1 MKTHI
6 SKRNFSFRL
15 LLVFLATVGFLT
27 MPGLCITSVRADD
40 IPYDPNEVQKLR
52 AFLASQSMTP
62 GKTNADLLGMDI
74 NNPGAWAKWGG
85 NDWIPRPP
93 AQHAVDIQWKHNS
106 LAGSLDI
113 SGFQYLGY
121 FVLDCF
127 DDVTN
132 KFDNITISNNP
143 GLVWGVILHSVKVNE
158 LRITGNEGLHHLELN
173 GKVDVLTLDQPDL
186 GYLDIG
192 TLGNIPPDLTKCTKL
207 QTLKLSGIKNI
218 PNWNIANFPNLE
230 TVYLDGLKNIT
241 SLNPI
246 NCPKLGGIGINNMP
260 ALESIKLDNL
270 KNLVGITLSGTS
282 IKELDLSCAPNLVT
296 FGLFFDSALTTLKI
310 KDKPRFQFLELKGNQ
325 ALRSL
330 EISGSDSLAYFRCH
344 YNEKLEEI
352 ILTDLPKLGWI
363 MAFANAFKKI
373 DISGLP
379 AIKDVWL
386 SDNQLTEF
394 KAEGVVL
401 EHLDLKSN
409 KLTEVSANVG
419 GHKIHLKAY
428 GKGGYV
434 GFDAGPGYWKPYGI
448 QLECK
453 ELPAPNNTILKE
465 VKGTGFPPKKNDY
478 EGGFLFEKDIDA
490 TFYFKADIYF
500 VNYFGDLEGD
510 LPDEDEGE
518 WDSEAN
524 LDYQSLVGNPFKL
537 PEEYP
542 LPVKTGFEIKGWYT
556 DTTLTHEWIFDKDT
570 LRGELILYPNWIPS
584 GMPTVLSVKRQ
595 TPTEENTS
603 ADHVTYLVTFS
614 KTVTGVDVSDFKLTS
629 EGTVSGKI
637 ASVSAANGHEISIEV
652 NGITGTGTLR
662 LDVKS
667 TGTGI
672 VDADSNPLANGY
684 ISGEIFRLGP
694 ATAIDND
701 IQAEKGCRVFPNPTS
716 GIIQICTP
724 NNEPVNRIEVFNIQG
739 KQVLFIDHPQD
750 NNLDLS
756 RFSNGIYLVKILI
769 KSGFY
774 NHKIVKH

>member
-1 MKTHI
+1 MKTNNLK
-6 SKRNFSFRL
+6 SNFSFRP
-15 LLVFLATVGFLT
+15 LLVILAILCLLIL
-27 MPGLCITSVRADD
+27 PGVSITIAGAQGL
-40 IPYDPNEVQKLR
+40 PYDSNEVQKLK
-52 AFLASQSMTP
+52 AFLGSQSMTP

-74 NNPGAWAKWGG
+74 NNPGTWAKWGG
-85 NDWIPRPP
+85 NDWIPRPS

-132 KFDNITISNNP
+132 KFDNITIQNNP

-207 QTLKLSGIKNI
+207 QTLKLGGIKNI

-282 IKELDLSCAPNLVT
+282 IKELDLTCAPNLVT

-419 GHKIHLKAY
+419 GHNIHLKAY
-428 GKGGYV
+428 GNGGYV
-434 GFDAGPGYWKPYGI
+434 GFDAGPSYWLPYGI

-453 ELPAPNNTILKE
+453 ELPAPNTTILKE
-465 VKGTGFPPKKNDY
+465 VKGTGFPPDENDY

-490 TFYFKADIYF
+490 TFYFKADIYY

-524 LDYQSLVGNPFKL
+524 LDYQSIVGEPFKL
-537 PEEYP
+537 PEIYP
-542 LPVKTGFEIKGWYT
+542 LPFKTGYELHGWYT
-556 DTTLTHEWIFDKDT
+556 DSTLTHEWNFEKDT
-570 LRGELILYPNWIPS
+570 VRGLLILYPKWIPA

-595 TPTEENTS
+595 SPADENIS
-603 ADHVTYLVTFS
+603 SDHVTYLVTFS
-614 KTVTGVDVSDFKLTS
+614 KTVSGVDVSDFKLST
-629 EGTVSGKI
+629 EGTVYGKI
-637 ASVSAANGHEISIEV
+637 ASVSESNGHAISVEV
-652 NGITGTGTLR
+652 NTINGSGTLR
-662 LDVKS
+662 LDVKNS
-667 TGTGI
+667 ETGI
-672 VDADSNPLANGY
+672 VDVDSNPLAGGY
-684 ISGEIFRLGP
+684 TSGDIYSIGSATGLSKSEMISSDFR
-694 ATAIDND
+694 I
-701 IQAEKGCRVFPNPTS
+701 FPNPTS
-716 GIIQICTP
+716 GMLQIRTP
-724 NNEPVNRIEVFNIQG
+724 DNEQVSQVEVFNVQG
-739 KQVLFIDHPQD
+739 QKISSINFPESNTV
-750 NNLDLS
+750 DLS
-756 RFSNGIYLVKILI
+756 RLKVGIYVLKLVIAEKLI
-769 KSGFY
+769 IRE
-774 NHKIVKH
+774 IVKN